1 MTRQEC
7 EAKLISLADQMRKV
21 YLEYN
26 PAGDYLSAGID
37 SSGHIRVEDAFFTKE
52 TKIIRD
58 VHGNAFKTVAVTKY
72 VDGHISYG
80 RPVREE
86 ASA

>member
-7 EAKLISLADQMRKV
+7 EAKLISLAKQMRDV

-26 PAGDYLSAGID
+26 PAGDHLGAIM
-37 SSGHIRVEDAFFTKE
+37 SGNGYINVDDAFFNGDNQ
-52 TKIIRD
+52 IIRD
-58 VHGNAFKTVAVTKY
+58 VHGDVFKTVDVTMFS
-72 VDGHISYG
+72 DGYIRYG
-80 RPVREE
+80 CPVREE

>member
-7 EAKLISLADQMRKV
+7 EAKLISLAEQMRDV

-26 PAGDYLSAGID
+26 PAGDYLSASID
-37 SSGHIRVEDAFFTKE
+37 SSGHIRVEDMFFTKE
-52 TKIIRD
+52 TAVIRD
-58 VHGNAFKTVAVTKY
+58 VHGNAFRTVDVTRY
-72 VDGHISYG
+72 SDGYIRYG
-80 RPVREE
+80 CPVREE